1 MSKNNIKHIIKYIFM
16 LCMVFSLSGC
26 VSRNVTPS
34 EDSKLLE
41 NIVEE
46 IAVDYGSYGAEANDR
61 IDKLLKDLT
70 DADKVTGTKWTEII
84 DIWSSEEL
92 GQPLHYDIL
101 PDGLPDT
108 DELCIVVLGFQL
120 NPDGTMK
127 EELVERLTV
136 ALNSAKKYPNAYIV
150 CTGGGTASEN
160 ESASE
165 AGEMAKWLFEQ
176 GIEKKRVIVEDNSI
190 TTAQNAIFT
199 YDILTSLYPSVKKL
213 AIVSSDYHIATG
225 ELLFKAE
232 SILRANAP
240 GNEKLEVISN
250 AAWKAPS
257 GSLSTMFQAGAL
269 IELFGDVETAFD
281 IYYDN
286 YDIHG
291 LPPLHE

>member
-1 MSKNNIKHIIKYIFM
+1 MRHIIKYTLM
-16 LCMVFSLSGC
+16 LFMVFSLSGC
-26 VSRNVTPS
+26 VSRNVNPS
-34 EDSKLLE
+34 EDPKLLE
-41 NIVEE
+41 SIVEE

-70 DADKVTGTKWTEII
+70 DADKVTGTKWKEII

-92 GQPLHYDIL
+92 GQPLNYDVL

-160 ESASE
+160 KSASE

-281 IYYDN
+281 IYYEN

-291 LPPLHE
+291 LPPLH